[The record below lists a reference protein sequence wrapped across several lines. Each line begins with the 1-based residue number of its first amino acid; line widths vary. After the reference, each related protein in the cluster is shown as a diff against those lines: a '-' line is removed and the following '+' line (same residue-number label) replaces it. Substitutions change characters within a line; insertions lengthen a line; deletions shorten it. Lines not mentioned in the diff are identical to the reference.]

1 MGDSTRQMIL
11 IVYKMR
17 VLTIMRNIMPAL
29 SPTLTAPAAA
39 RLTQLGQRIRDH
51 RKSLSVSATDTAEA
65 SGISRVTLHR
75 IERGEP
81 SVAMA
86 SYMNAIAAL
95 GLELEIVRPAT
106 KHGPSAGNA
115 NAAPIPSS
123 LRLADYPQ
131 LKRLAWQRGGVPRV
145 SPQEALSLYERNW
158 RHVDIDAMDPR
169 ERALVSA
176 LAQQWGG
183 GRLLV

>member
-1 MGDSTRQMIL
+1 
-11 IVYKMR
+11 
-17 VLTIMRNIMPAL
+17 MPAL
-29 SPTLTAPAAA
+29 SPTLAASAAA

-51 RKSLSVSATDTAEA
+51 RKSLSVSATHAAEA

-95 GLELEIVRPAT
+95 GLVLEITRPQVQRQHAAASDQASPL
-106 KHGPSAGNA
+106 PST
-115 NAAPIPSS
+115 

-176 LAQQWGG
+176 LALQWGG

>member
-1 MGDSTRQMIL
+1 
-11 IVYKMR
+11 
-17 VLTIMRNIMPAL
+17 MPAL
-29 SPTLTAPAAA
+29 SPPASAAA
-39 RLTQLGQRIRDH
+39 TALLTLLGQCIRDH
-51 RKSLSVSATDTAEA
+51 RKALSVSATDAAEA
-65 SGISRVTLHR
+65 SGISRVTWHR

-81 SVAMA
+81 TVAMA

-95 GLELEIVRPAT
+95 GLELEITRPQAQRQ
-106 KHGPSAGNA
+106 HAAASEHASLLPST
-115 NAAPIPSS
+115 

-131 LKRLAWQRGGVPRV
+131 LKRLAWQRAASARV
-145 SPQEALSLYERNW
+145 SPQEALGLYERNW
-158 RHVDIDAMDPR
+158 RHVDIDAMDPH